1 VVEPLPAFCSSL
13 ADNLRGQIVAFHDAQ
28 EERLLARAPADPGEL
43 PRSQDATGAG
53 KRIGRILE
61 RVNRLV
67 AGSMLE
73 ANYITLFYAE
83 FDERSSRLNY
93 VNAGHNPPLLVRQDL
108 SVEKLEQGGTVVG
121 LFREV
126 AYDVGEIE
134 VNPKDTIVA
143 FTDGLIEARNASGEE
158 LGEERL
164 IGLVRQTAQL
174 SATEAEK
181 SLLSSVREWTGDAEQ
196 EDDLTLVVIKHL

>member
-1 VVEPLPAFCSSL
+1 MLRRSGSS
-13 ADNLRGQIVAFHDAQ
+13 RGHQQISSELSRFHDA
-28 EERLLARAPADPGEL
+28 AD
-43 PRSQDATGAG
+43 AG

-93 VNAGHNPPLLVRQDL
+93 VNAGHNPPLLVRQDQ
-108 SVEKLEQGGTVVG
+108 SVQKLELGGTVVG

-126 AYDVGEIE
+126 AYEVGEIE
-134 VNPKDTIVA
+134 LNPKDTIVA
-143 FTDGLIEARNASGEE
+143 FTDGLVEARNASGEE

-164 IGLVRQTAQL
+164 IGLVRQTARL
-174 SATEAEK
+174 TATEAEK
-181 SLLSSVREWTGDAEQ
+181 SLLSSVREWTGGAEQ
-196 EDDLTLVVIKHL
+196 EDDLTLVVIKRL